1 MTRLDWGN
9 TDRVYDE
16 GLDRGVLYSDNPA
29 VPWEGL
35 ISVSEA
41 EASSMDTDHYIDG
54 VRTIVVEDIGDF
66 RATLR
71 AYTYPDEFNDY
82 DGYSE
87 SNRMKR
93 FGLSYRTARGDG
105 HRIHLI
111 YNALVMVPERERI
124 TVSSSIDPGLFDW
137 NISASAISVNGS
149 RPSAHL
155 IVDTRAFPDVSR
167 DLEDILYGTDTT
179 DARLP
184 QPDELV
190 EMFESATTL
199 RIRYN
204 SDGTWTAI
212 GPDSWIQ
219 IQDDGLFTIDS
230 PSAHHLGSS
239 GAYVIDS
246 F

>member
-9 TDRVYDE
+9 TARVYDE

-29 VPWEGL
+29 VPWNGL
-35 ISVSEA
+35 ISVSE
-41 EASSMDTDHYIDG
+41 EAASEIDTDHYIDG

-82 DGYSE
+82 NGYSE

-111 YNALVMVPERERI
+111 YNALVIVPERERTTI
-124 TVSSSIDPGLFDW
+124 ASTMDPGLFDW
-137 NISASAISVNGS
+137 DISASAIKIPGA
-149 RPSAHL
+149 RSAPHI
-155 IVDTRAFPDVSR
+155 IVDTRSYPEVSQE
-167 DLEDILYGTDTT
+167 LEDILYGTDTT

-184 QPDELV
+184 LPEEIV
-190 EMFESATTL
+190 EMFESATTF
-199 RIRYN
+199 RVRHN
-204 SDGTWTAI
+204 GDGTWTVT
-212 GPDSWIQ
+212 GPDGWIETFS
-219 IQDDGLFTIDS
+219 DGRFTI
-230 PSAHHLGSS
+230 SAPTAQPLGES

-246 F
+246 Y